1 MAKKTKKNKRSVKSE
16 KIEYEVSSGNL
27 FKDFGYENPEEAQVK
42 SDLAIL
48 IRSIIKQKKL
58 TQKKAAD
65 LIGIDQPKIS
75 KITRGILSEFT
86 LERLMRFLVALGCD
100 IEIKPL
106 LGKAS
111 RASIHVARSNITRR
125 ISA

>member
-1 MAKKTKKNKRSVKSE
+1 MAKKNKRSVKPE
-16 KIEYEVSSGNL
+16 KVEYEVSSGNL

-100 IEIKPL
+100 IEIKPFF
-106 LGKAS
+106 GRAS